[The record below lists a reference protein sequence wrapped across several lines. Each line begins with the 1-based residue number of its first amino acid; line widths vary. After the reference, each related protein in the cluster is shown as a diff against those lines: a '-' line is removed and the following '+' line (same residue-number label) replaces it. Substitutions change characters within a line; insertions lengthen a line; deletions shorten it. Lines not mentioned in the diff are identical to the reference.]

1 MNMQLFKNITLF
13 FLVLVVCNSCE
24 KSKEVSVRLLNS
36 KCKVKIGKLITIDSL
51 VIDTSFTKVDE
62 ENLSKLLPEIKD
74 PALWNVYYY
83 GKCKMGKFK
92 TFSLLLTNGE
102 NRSLRLIVI
111 KKRIPICNIEVAG
124 NGQLEGYS
132 YSVSSAIQDDSTLV
146 LRKILTIQTDEPSE
160 NAEVNDSIISILRLK
175 PDGYF
180 TVLKIDTIPFS
191 SQYENPDD
199 GEYTDEVFY
208 FNGTSPTSWAIAGIS
223 NSRSFKDF
231 YMRFRN
237 MVKLNDKDQ
246 IANYIYYPLGST
258 KDESDFVKNYDKIFT
273 KDIKTAIQ
281 TQKVRQLFRDKRGI
295 MIGDNHLWF
304 KQIKGEY
311 KIVTINY

>member
-1 MNMQLFKNITLF
+1 MNMQLLKNIALF

-36 KCKVKIGKLITIDSL
+36 KCKVKIGKLISIDSL
-51 VIDTSFTKVDE
+51 VIDTSFTKVDD

-74 PALWNVYYY
+74 PALWNIYYY

-146 LRKILTIQTDEPSE
+146 LRKILTVQTDEPSE
-160 NAEVNDSIISILRLK
+160 NTEVNDSIISILRLK
-175 PDGYF
+175 PDGNF
-180 TVLKIDTIPFS
+180 SVLKIDTISFS

-246 IANYIYYPLGST
+246 IANYINYPLGAI
-258 KDESDFVKNYDKIFT
+258 KNESDFVKNFEKIFT
-273 KDIKTAIQ
+273 KDIKTTIQ
-281 TQKVRQLFRDKRGI
+281 NQKVRQLFRDKRGV

-304 KQIKGEY
+304 KQINGEY
-311 KIVTINY
+311 KIVTINH